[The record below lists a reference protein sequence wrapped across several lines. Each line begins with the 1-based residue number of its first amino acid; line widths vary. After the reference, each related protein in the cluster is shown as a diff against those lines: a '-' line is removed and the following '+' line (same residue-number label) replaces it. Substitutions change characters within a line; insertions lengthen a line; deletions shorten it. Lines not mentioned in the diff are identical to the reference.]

1 MTDPRPVHLTGT
13 LTCTTLADGTL
24 IARYLPDHIAL
35 SRAEPGCLRF
45 AVTPT
50 ANPLIWQVAESFA
63 NRAAF
68 DAHQTRTRAS
78 TWFAAT
84 RHIPRNFRVSD
95 G

>member
-1 MTDPRPVHLTGT
+1 MTTVHLTGT
-13 LTCTTLADGTL
+13 LTCATLADAAL

-35 SRAEPGCLRF
+35 SRVEPGCLRF

-50 ANPLIWQVAESFA
+50 AKPLVGQVAESFTS
-63 NRAAF
+63 RAAF

-78 TWFAAT
+78 VWFQAT
-84 RHIPRNFRVSD
+84 GHIARDFTVSP

>member
-1 MTDPRPVHLTGT
+1 MTTVHLTGT
-13 LTCTTLADGTL
+13 LTCATLADAAL

-50 ANPLIWQVAESFA
+50 ANPLVWQVAECFA
-63 NRAAF
+63 TRSAF
-68 DAHQTRTRAS
+68 ATHQTRTRAS
-78 TWFAAT
+78 AWFAAT
-84 RHIPRNFRVSD
+84 GHIRRDFRLSA

>member
-1 MTDPRPVHLTGT
+1 MTTVHLTGT
-13 LTCTTLADGTL
+13 LTCATLADAAL
-24 IARYLPDHIAL
+24 IARYLPDHIAP

-50 ANPLIWQVAESFA
+50 ANPLVWQVAESFTR
-63 NRAAF
+63 RAAF

-78 TWFAAT
+78 AWFQAT
-84 RHIPRNFRVSD
+84 GHIARDFTVSP

>member
-1 MTDPRPVHLTGT
+1 MTTVHLTGT
-13 LTCTTLADGTL
+13 LTCATLADAAL

-50 ANPLIWQVAESFA
+50 ANPLIWQVDESFA

-78 TWFAAT
+78 AWFAAT
-84 RHIPRNFRVSD
+84 GPIGRDFRVSQA
-95 G
+95 